1 MQPIIITLEYIPPA
15 EVRGNSRAHWRKKH
29 KASFSMRESGIT
41 SLLGRMWSSQ
51 RIKFTFAFYHDRKI
65 DLDNLAIG
73 MKAWVDGAAWV
84 LKLPNDD
91 PDHVVYGEHSFTKVP
106 KGKSRTIVTIEEIA

>member
-1 MQPIIITLEYIPPA
+1 MSEPIVIELGYIPPA

-29 KASFSMRESGIT
+29 HTAQLLKQSGVEHAWGDSFV
-41 SLLGRMWSSQ
+41 LDD
-51 RIKFTFAFYHDRKI
+51 KKVKVTFQFSHNRKI

-73 MKAWVDGAAWV
+73 MKPFIDG
-84 LKLPNDD
+84 LLPDDD

-106 KGKSRTIVTIEEIA
+106 KGESRTIVTIEELA